1 MRLISLIVLFILVG
15 CKKDKPIE
23 PVVESDLSNGIAV
36 LCEGLFQQNNSSV
49 SWVNLSNGAV
59 TNSFFES
66 RANRLLGDT
75 GNDIQRYGGKVYI
88 VVNVSSTIEVLDANT
103 FYPIKQISM
112 LNNGVGKQPRSI
124 TFANGKAFVTCYDG
138 FLDVIDTSSLSVEQ
152 RIPVGLNPESV
163 AVANGKIY
171 VSNSG
176 GLNAPLMD
184 STVSVLDLNTY
195 AELTR
200 ITVGLNPGQLV
211 VDNEGDIYSIIR
223 GDFGAVSSSL
233 TRIDTQIDVVADQF
247 SINASS
253 ITKMNNKLLIG
264 NYDFTTQINSVLLF
278 DALSETI
285 ENSNYLNL
293 SEITTLYGIQYN
305 PVNDLIYTTDAM
317 SFTNTGFLRVFS
329 TSGNLIQSYHL
340 GLNPVKVIFYD

>member
-1 MRLISLIVLFILVG
+1 MRLISLIVLLIIVG
-15 CKKDKPIE
+15 CKKDKPEE
-23 PVVESDLSNGIAV
+23 PAVESNLSNGIAI

-66 RANRLLGDT
+66 RVNRLLGDT

-103 FYPIKQISM
+103 FSPIKQISM
-112 LNNGVGKQPRSI
+112 LNNGIGKQPRSI
-124 TFANGKAFVTCYDG
+124 AFANGKAFVTCYDG
-138 FLDVIDTSSLSVEQ
+138 FLDVIDTSTLTVQQ

-163 AVANGKIY
+163 VVTNGKIY

-184 STVSVLDLNTY
+184 STVSVIDVITY
-195 AELTR
+195 SELTR
-200 ITVGLNPGQLV
+200 ITVGLNPGQLII
-211 VDNEGDIYSIIR
+211 DSEGDVYSIIR
-223 GDFGAVSSSL
+223 GDYGAIQSSMS
-233 TRIDTQIDVVADQF
+233 RIDTQLDIVADQF

-253 ITKMNNKLLIG
+253 IAKMNDKLLIG
-264 NYDFTTQINSVLLF
+264 NYDFNTQVNSVLLF
-278 DALSETI
+278 DALSETV

-293 SEITTLYGIQYN
+293 SELTTLHGIQYN
-305 PVNDLIYTTDAM
+305 PVSDLIYTTDAM

-329 TSGNLIQSYHL
+329 TGGILVQSYHL
-340 GLNPVKVIFYD
+340 GLNPTKVIFYD